1 MDSNLLESQ
10 LRIKENG
17 MLCFGL
23 DILGWINIEEGE
35 FHSALDAFHR
45 EININD
51 EEAHSELNL
60 EAVPATRMLAFFAA
74 DFSLAAG
81 DFWRTLTL
89 CRGLIERYW
98 VF

>member
-1 MDSNLLESQ
+1 M
-10 LRIKENG
+10 R
-17 MLCFGL
+17 CFGL
-23 DILGWINIEEGE
+23 DILGWVNIEESE

-60 EAVPATRMLAFFAA
+60 EAVPATRMLAFFSA

-81 DFWRTLTL
+81 
-89 CRGLIERYW
+89 
-98 VF
+98 